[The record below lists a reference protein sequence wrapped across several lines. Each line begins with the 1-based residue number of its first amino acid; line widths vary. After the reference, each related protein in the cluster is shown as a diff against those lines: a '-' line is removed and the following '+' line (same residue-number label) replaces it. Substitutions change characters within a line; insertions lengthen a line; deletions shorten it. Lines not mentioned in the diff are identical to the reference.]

1 MHAGAFTRNEHAH
14 LQASSRASAT
24 VVMPVVLRTT
34 GARSVVDIGCGT
46 GAWLAVC
53 AELGMT
59 NYLGLDAA
67 SAEPLLQIPRS
78 HFQPADLG
86 RPLMLDTHYD
96 LAMSLEVAEHLP
108 PEAGVRLVKDLTQLA
123 PQVLFSAAVPGQF
136 GVGHI
141 NERWPSYWAT
151 VFATHGYRPV
161 DAIRPQIWTRDQ
173 VAFWYRQNLMLF
185 VRGDRLPENYQAP
198 SMMDVV
204 HPALYTNT
212 LAKIDGTMRARLV
225 KALRRLG
232 LLAPR

>member
-1 MHAGAFTRNEHAH
+1 MHAGAFTQNEHAH
-14 LQASSRASAT
+14 LQASSRASAR
-24 VVMPVVLRTT
+24 VVMPLVLRVT

-59 NYLGLDAA
+59 NYLGLDAD

-78 HFQPADLG
+78 HFQPADLS

-108 PEAGVRLVKDLTQLA
+108 PEAGLLLVKELTQLA

-141 NERWPSYWAT
+141 
-151 VFATHGYRPV
+151 
-161 DAIRPQIWTRDQ
+161 
-173 VAFWYRQNLMLF
+173 
-185 VRGDRLPENYQAP
+185 
-198 SMMDVV
+198 
-204 HPALYTNT
+204 
-212 LAKIDGTMRARLV
+212 
-225 KALRRLG
+225 
-232 LLAPR
+232 